1 MVTLVISDDKYFHFR
16 LSSQQSLLKPAEKP
30 SVQMQHYMQTSSTSS
45 QSRKLSDST
54 ISPGRKLSDIIPVR
68 KLSESTAGPATKLSS
83 YSGSLVQPNK
93 SARTQESPG
102 EPAVEEVEEEQ
113 REETE
118 DSESDSSEDSES
130 ATTELDEVESHKVE
144 LQVPEIKINLAE
156 TEELTGEE
164 KCDIKCDKE
173 DISEPELREEEGE
186 KRKKPERRPSLLKTV
201 VNIKS
206 DTPVTVVNYTETE
219 PGLDTKDNT
228 PLKQDIDHSDLD
240 DSFKTPKLNDTK
252 DAGESFTTA
261 VDTSSSVA
269 DDSMVTEKENIDDQE
284 TSVDLSSHGNVVLP
298 NGKDDPG
305 KKKEEDCGHLV
316 FVSHNAE
323 PQQNGQ
329 NETSTDFIDEIE
341 EKPDDLVDIYKMTD
355 SREKKEKIGVYN
367 QQHSNMIHDLIIG
380 KTKQRRSRQPR
391 VIAPLSSVP
400 LPPQDPAPKSAKAGL
415 DSLGDFQMIDDDDE
429 VKSREKSLS
438 RSVRSNSISRSL
450 RESSSSRSMREGSPK
465 ITLPPTPLTNPEKYG
480 ISRREQE
487 KTKGQSKG
495 SILSLI
501 SPTESVT
508 SNDLDNMDYHLDGL
522 NTDSSGPVSPSKS
535 AGSSSQSPAHTAG
548 KKSKGFMA
556 AVAGIFRTSSPA
568 NPSPVTSPVHES
580 KAAGGA
586 RPAGPG
592 REDSLVMR
600 TASLSLKASHPSTPP
615 VPLSRRVKLGSQP
628 PNLASEDSF
637 SDEEDEVKDRSLSAF
652 IKESSVTAGLPRQIF
667 ERLEKRMS
675 KSGKK
680 AAKQAGSL
688 RVRRA
693 QEIQR
698 ELEEVEVEIGTV
710 EERGVGMEQDLRRQ
724 ESEAGGEKMHQWF
737 RLLGDKNRLVRRE
750 QELMV
755 EAKQLELEDQSEK
768 LESELAGGE
777 SLSHSRSQ

>member
-1 MVTLVISDDKYFHFR
+1 
-16 LSSQQSLLKPAEKP
+16 
-30 SVQMQHYMQTSSTSS
+30 MQHYLQSTTSS
-45 QSRKLSDST
+45 QSRKLSDSNL
-54 ISPGRKLSDIIPVR
+54 SPGRKLSDLNITPVR
-68 KLSESTAGPATKLSS
+68 KLSESTAGPATSLSSDSGSVAQDTKLSD
-83 YSGSLVQPNK
+83 NK
-93 SARTQESPG
+93 SPET
-102 EPAVEEVEEEQ
+102 EPAVEEEEEEGKP
-113 REETE
+113 EETE

-130 ATTELDEVESHKVE
+130 VTTELDEVESNNVE
-144 LQVPEIKINLAE
+144 LQLQRSVPEIKINLAE
-156 TEELTGEE
+156 TEDLSGQETGEE
-164 KCDIKCDKE
+164 KCDMKCDKE
-173 DISEPELREEEGE
+173 DISEPELREEGQEE
-186 KRKKPERRPSLLKTV
+186 KRKKPVRRPSLLKTV

-206 DTPVTVVNYTETE
+206 DTPVTVVNYAETE
-219 PGLDTKDNT
+219 PSQESKDNT
-228 PLKQDIDHSDLD
+228 PVKQDITLD
-240 DSFKTPKLNDTK
+240 DSFKTPKLDDTK
-252 DAGESFTTA
+252 DDGDSFTTA
-261 VDTSSSVA
+261 MDTSSSIA
-269 DDSMVTEKENIDDQE
+269 DDSMVTEKENNYFQE
-284 TSVDLSSHGNVVLP
+284 TSVDLSNDGNVVSLNGNQAGPALP
-298 NGKDDPG
+298 A
-305 KKKEEDCGHLV
+305 KEEEADCAQLV

-329 NETSTDFIDEIE
+329 NETSTDFIE
-341 EKPDDLVDIYKMTD
+341 EKEDAGAALVDIYKMTD

-391 VIAPLSSVP
+391 VTAPLSSVP
-400 LPPQDPAPKSAKAGL
+400 LPPQDPSPKSEKPGGL
-415 DSLGDFQMIDDDDE
+415 DSLGDFQMIDDEEE

-450 RESSSSRSMREGSPK
+450 RENSNCRSMRECSPK

-487 KTKGQSKG
+487 KTKGHSKG

-508 SNDLDNMDYHLDGL
+508 SNDLDYHLDGL
-522 NTDSSGPVSPSKS
+522 NTDSSGPGSPSKS
-535 AGSSSQSPAHTAG
+535 VGSSTQSPAHTGA

-568 NPSPVTSPVHES
+568 NPSPVTSPVTSPVHEN
-580 KAAGGA
+580 KAGG
-586 RPAGPG
+586 G
-592 REDSLVMR
+592 RRKEDSLVLR

-628 PNLASEDSF
+628 PQASEDSF
-637 SDEEDEVKDRSLSAF
+637 SEEEEEEEVKDRSLSAF
-652 IKESSVTAGLPRQIF
+652 IKESSVTAGLPKQIF

-724 ESEAGGEKMHQWF
+724 ESEAGGEMMQQWF

-768 LESELAGGE
+768 LESELAGGN
-777 SLSHSRSQ
+777 SCNLGKS

>member
-1 MVTLVISDDKYFHFR
+1 MSLDSDDADDLNIFISR

-30 SVQMQHYMQTSSTSS
+30 SAQMQHYLQSTTSS
-45 QSRKLSDST
+45 QSRKLSDSN
-54 ISPGRKLSDIIPVR
+54 ISPGRKLSDISVTPVR
-68 KLSESTAGPATKLSS
+68 KLSESTAGPATTVSSGCGSDAQDTKLSDH
-83 YSGSLVQPNK
+83 QQ
-93 SARTQESPG
+93 AET
-102 EPAVEEVEEEQ
+102 EPAVVEEE
-113 REETE
+113 EEEEGKVEDTE

-130 ATTELDEVESHKVE
+130 VTTELDEVESNNVE

-156 TEELTGEE
+156 TEDLSPQENGEQ
-164 KCDIKCDKE
+164 KCDMTCDKA
-173 DISEPELREEEGE
+173 DISEPELREEGEEE
-186 KRKKPERRPSLLKTV
+186 KRKRPVRRPSLLKTV

-206 DTPVTVVNYTETE
+206 DTPVTVVNYAETE
-219 PGLDTKDNT
+219 PAQDCKDNT
-228 PLKQDIDHSDLD
+228 PVKQDITLD
-240 DSFKTPKLNDTK
+240 DSFKTPNLDDTK
-252 DAGESFTTA
+252 DDGDSFTTA
-261 VDTSSSVA
+261 MDTSSSVA
-269 DDSMVTEKENIDDQE
+269 DDSMVTEKENQDFQE
-284 TSVDLSSHGNVVLP
+284 TSVDLSNDGNVVPL
-298 NGKDDPG
+298 NSNQTGNS
-305 KKKEEDCGHLV
+305 KKEEDCGHLV

-329 NETSTDFIDEIE
+329 NETSTDFVE
-341 EKPDDLVDIYKMTD
+341 EKEEAGADLVDIYKMTD
-355 SREKKEKIGVYN
+355 SKEKKEKIGVYN

-400 LPPQDPAPKSAKAGL
+400 LPPQDPSPKPEKPGL
-415 DSLGDFQMIDDDDE
+415 DSLGDFQMIDDEDE

-450 RESSSSRSMREGSPK
+450 RECSPK

-487 KTKGQSKG
+487 KTKGHGKG

-501 SPTESVT
+501 SPTESVA
-508 SNDLDNMDYHLDGL
+508 SNDMDYHLDGL
-522 NTDSSGPVSPSKS
+522 NTDSSGPGSPSKS
-535 AGSSSQSPAHTAG
+535 AGSSSQSPAHTAA

-568 NPSPVTSPVHES
+568 HPSPVSPVS
-580 KAAGGA
+580 PVSPGGVQENKV
-586 RPAGPG
+586 GGG
-592 REDSLVMR
+592 RRQEEPLVLR

-628 PNLASEDSF
+628 PQASEDSF
-637 SDEEDEVKDRSLSAF
+637 SDEEEEEVKDRSLSAF
-652 IKESSVTAGLPRQIF
+652 IKESSVTAGLPKQIF

-724 ESEAGGEKMHQWF
+724 ESEAGGEMMQQWF

-768 LESELAGGE
+768 LESELAGGN
-777 SLSHSRSQ
+777 SCNLGKS